1 MELYGINILAVG
13 LAAVAAFA
21 FGAAYYTILGK
32 IWLDASGKTEA
43 KVKQERTATPF
54 ITSFVGLVV
63 MGIVLSSQFM
73 PQQLGLEPANTWY
86 AIHIALMLWVG
97 FIVTSMATNNAFQGA
112 KPKLTLIDAGH
123 WLGVVVIQA
132 VILCAFS

>member
-1 MELYGINILAVG
+1 MELHGINFLGVG
-13 LAAVAAFA
+13 LAAVASFA

-32 IWLDASGKTEA
+32 VWLDASGKTEA
-43 KVKQERTATPF
+43 EVKQERTATPF

-63 MGIVLSSQFM
+63 MAIVLSSQFM
-73 PQQLGLEPANTWY
+73 PQQMGFETASTRHV
-86 AIHIALMLWVG
+86 IHIALMLWVG

-123 WLGVVVIQA
+123 WLMVVVIQA
-132 VILCAFS
+132 LVLSAF

>member
-1 MELYGINILAVG
+1 MELHGINILGVVV
-13 LAAVAAFA
+13 AAVASFA
-21 FGAAYYTILGK
+21 FGAAYYTILSK
-32 IWLDASGKTEA
+32 AWLEASGKTEDE
-43 KVKQERTATPF
+43 VKQERTATPF

-63 MGIVLSSQFM
+63 MAVVLASQFM
-73 PQQLGLEPANTWY
+73 PEQMGVESANSRY

-123 WLGVVVIQA
+123 WLGVVLIQ
-132 VILCAFS
+132 VLVLGAF

>member
-1 MELYGINILAVG
+1 MELHGINILGVG

-32 IWLDASGKTEA
+32 VWLEASGKTEDE
-43 KVKQERTATPF
+43 VKQERTATPF
-54 ITSFVGLVV
+54 ITSFIGLVV
-63 MGIVLSSQFM
+63 MAIVLSSQFM
-73 PQQLGLEPANTWY
+73 PEQMGFESAGTSF

-123 WLGVVVIQA
+123 WLGVLVIQ
-132 VILCAFS
+132 VLVLGAF

>member
-1 MELYGINILAVG
+1 MELHGINILGVG

-32 IWLDASGKTEA
+32 VWLEASGKTENE
-43 KVKQERTATPF
+43 VKQERTATPF
-54 ITSFVGLVV
+54 ITSFIGLVV
-63 MGIVLSSQFM
+63 MAIVLSSQFM
-73 PQQLGLEPANTWY
+73 PEQMGFESAGTSL

-123 WLGVVVIQA
+123 WLGVLVIQ
-132 VILCAFS
+132 VLVLGAF